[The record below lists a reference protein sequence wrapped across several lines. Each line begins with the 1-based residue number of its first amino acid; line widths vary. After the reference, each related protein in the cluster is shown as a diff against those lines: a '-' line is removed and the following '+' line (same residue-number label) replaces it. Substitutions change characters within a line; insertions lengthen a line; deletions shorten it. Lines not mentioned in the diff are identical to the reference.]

1 MAANIKE
8 VAEKAGVSTA
18 TVSHVING
26 TRYVAEDKKQ
36 AVLSVMKQLDYRPN
50 SVARSL
56 RSQKSKIIGLIIP
69 VALPDTSS
77 FFFST
82 VAQGIQKKLKEN
94 GYNLILSNSTEMQQ
108 DEMEQI
114 RVFNSQLIDGLIIA
128 PTANDHTYLN
138 DVLNGSYPVVFIDR
152 KPTGYPGDCVLV
164 DGFKASYEAVEQLIS
179 KGHKRIAYI
188 GGQLGITTSN
198 ERFEGY
204 KKALTDNGVEFDD
217 TIAIHSGFG
226 EATFQNGYSFTKELL
241 EKSSFTALFVTNN
254 VMSMGTMACLQ
265 EKGVK
270 IPHDLA
276 VIGFDDYEWAKITV
290 PPLSVIKQPSFE
302 LGMKAAEVLLDKIN
316 NSSDSYKEYRLDA
329 QLIIRDSF

>member
-26 TRYVAEDKKQ
+26 TRYVSEETKQ
-36 AVLSVMKQLDYRPN
+36 IVMNAMKQLDYRPN

-69 VALPDTSS
+69 VTLPDTSS

-82 VAQGIQKKLKEN
+82 VSQGIQSKLKEN
-94 GYNLILSNSTEMQQ
+94 GYNLILSNSSELEE

-114 RVFNSQLIDGLIIA
+114 KVFNSQLIDGLILA
-128 PTANDHTYLN
+128 PTANGHSYLN

-152 KPTGYPGDCVLV
+152 KPIGYQSDCVLV
-164 DGFKASYEAVEQLIS
+164 DGFKATYNAVKQLIA
-179 KGHKRIAYI
+179 KGHRQIGFI
-188 GGQLGITTSN
+188 GGQLGMTTSN

-204 KKALTDNGVEFDD
+204 KKALIDSGMNPDE
-217 TIAIHSGFG
+217 AIIKHSGFG
-226 EATFQNGYSFTKELL
+226 QTNFQSGYDFTRELMDTS
-241 EKSSFTALFVTNN
+241 KFTALFVANN
-254 VMSMGTMACLQ
+254 VMSMGTMAYLQ
-265 EKGVK
+265 EKQVK
-270 IPHDLA
+270 IPEEVA
-276 VIGFDDYEWAKITV
+276 IIGFDDYEWGKITI

-302 LGMKAAEVLLDKIN
+302 LGIKAAEVLLERIN
-316 NSSDSYKEYRLDA
+316 HPEGEYREYKLDA
-329 QLIIRDSF
+329 QLIVRKSF

>member
-18 TVSHVING
+18 TVSHVINS
-26 TRYVAEDKKQ
+26 TRFVAEDKKQ
-36 AVLSVMKQLDYRPN
+36 AVLKIMKQLDYRPN

-94 GYNLILSNSTEMQQ
+94 GYNLILSNSTELQQ

-114 RVFNSQLIDGLIIA
+114 KVFNSQLIDGLIIA
-128 PTANDHTYLN
+128 PTANDHSYLK
-138 DVLNGSYPVVFIDR
+138 DVLDGSYPVVFIDR
-152 KPTGYPGDCVLV
+152 KPIGYMGDCILV
-164 DGFKASYEAVEQLIS
+164 DGFKASFDAVEQLIL

-204 KKALTDNGVEFDD
+204 KKALIDNGIEFDD
-217 TIAIHSGFG
+217 TLTMHSDFG
-226 EATFQNGYSFTKELL
+226 EANFQNGYNFTKELMNRS
-241 EKSSFTALFVTNN
+241 EFTAIFIANN
-254 VMSMGTMACLQ
+254 VMSMGTMAFLQ

-270 IPHDLA
+270 IPQELA

-302 LGMKAAEVLLDKIN
+302 LGVKAAEVLLEKMN
-316 NSSDSYKEYRLDA
+316 GTSSCNEYRLDA
-329 QLIIRDSF
+329 QLIIRKSF